1 MYVVFI
7 VPFSWIVFWEFQF
20 YDETSHGDRKPFRR
34 IILVMHNVHVH
45 FDASYWS
52 CTISMSISTHHIGH
66 AQYPC
71 PFRLIIGH
79 PQCPCP
85 FRRIILDIHN
95 AYTECNLNR
104 SWPLCHTLC
113 FSYTNDISCR
123 QHFPG
128 VCIHLVIPIYTFT
141 PFIDI

>member
-1 MYVVFI
+1 MLINWTSMQRMY
-7 VPFSWIVFWEFQF
+7 
-20 YDETSHGDRKPFRR
+20 
-34 IILVMHNVHVH
+34 LVLGGNIHRTHKSCMLFLLSLFLEQCFESFNFMMKLVTEIGNH

-52 CTISMSISTHHIGH
+52 CTMSMSISTHH
-66 AQYPC
+66 
-71 PFRLIIGH
+71 IGH